1 MLLDDSDVVQG
12 STEEKKEMDR
22 FITEH
27 STQYIVRLALPDGS
41 EHWVC
46 TYPRFWKEKR
56 YLKYTSQV
64 DGRTLVA
71 HCIPQCSQVSL
82 DKEIVR
88 AMNKDEIKKIRR
100 SPQSDEVDEDEK
112 VLKPTIVETSS
123 EINNIM
129 SAMDEL
135 GKLRSEKRPDEERK
149 IKDQFDSSP
158 HGTPLDLHQRFLD
171 DLKPHVR
178 ELRRTYSE
186 RVEMLSSIRGRLT
199 NRGMLRLV
207 THPSNRF
214 ECKFDDFFV
223 QAPIYRVISSCLKI
237 VSSTDSSRL
246 LSWDINRLAKQR
258 AETRRLLEHF
268 NEVEPYGLPQ
278 AVQALRQF
286 MRRPPREFRKFHPLA
301 DTMLSI
307 LIEKHN
313 SVSTQGDI
321 NVKYYHLEYTNLL
334 WEDFLERV
342 FKHYDIP
349 HEVQKSYPP
358 AWINHK
364 ENDKRRKKYVDFSL
378 NDGEILIDAK
388 YMEKNSTLKAAYQHQ
403 MFYYMI
409 SQIKS
414 KFNQTSSGSLTED
427 IGSKSI
433 ILVYPVDED
442 GITEPS
448 EPIPL
453 NQAFSPLFEAIQAHK
468 TTLLPLG
475 IPFPQPSHFKGS
487 PQSEKVVETLMG
499 KNPTLFATLLQS
511 TIEEIP

>member
-1 MLLDDSDVVQG
+1 MFADSDVVQG
-12 STEEKKEMDR
+12 STEEGAEMDQ

-41 EHWVC
+41 EHWIC

-64 DGRTLVA
+64 DGRKLVA

-88 AMNKDEIKKIRR
+88 AMNKDKIKKIRR
-100 SPQSDEVDEDEK
+100 SHQSDEVDEDEK
-112 VLKPTIVETSS
+112 VLKPTIVETLS

-129 SAMDEL
+129 SAVDEL

-149 IKDQFDSSP
+149 IKDHFDSSP

-258 AETRRLLEHF
+258 SEARRLLQHF

-313 SVSTQGDI
+313 SVSTQGDL

-342 FKHYDIP
+342 FKHYDVP
-349 HEVQKSYPP
+349 HEPQKPYPP
-358 AWINHK
+358 AWIDHK
-364 ENDKRRKKYVDFSL
+364 ENDKRRQKYVDFSL
-378 NDGEILIDAK
+378 NDGEILIDAE
-388 YMEKNSTLKAAYQHQ
+388 YMKKNSTLKAAYQHQ

-409 SQIKS
+409 AQIKS
-414 KFNQTSSGSLTED
+414 TFNPVSTGGPRNK
-427 IGSKSI
+427 IGPKSI
-433 ILVYPVDED
+433 VLAYPIDPNGVIED
-442 GITEPS
+442 PKEIM
-448 EPIPL
+448 L
-453 NQAFSPLFEAIQAHK
+453 NESFNPLFEEIQAHK
-468 TTLLPLG
+468 ATLLPLG
-475 IPFPQPSHFKGS
+475 IPFPQPSHFNGS
-487 PQSEKVVETLMG
+487 PRPEQLIEQLTQKYS
-499 KNPTLFATLLQS
+499 NLFAKLGIRMPEAKS
-511 TIEEIP
+511 